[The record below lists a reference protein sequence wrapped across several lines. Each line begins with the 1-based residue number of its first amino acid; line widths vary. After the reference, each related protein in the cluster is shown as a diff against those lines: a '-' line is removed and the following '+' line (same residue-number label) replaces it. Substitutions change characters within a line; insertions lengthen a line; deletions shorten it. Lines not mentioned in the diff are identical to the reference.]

1 MNEFKKSLQVD
12 NQDFKDFDREAL
24 RAVITGLN
32 SVPARTDAESFRKTE
47 MMMHL
52 RQFIL
57 NYDRDVEVLKAVQL
71 YRTEEAL
78 RRKNEEQ
85 WYK

>member
-32 SVPARTDAESFRKTE
+32 SVPARTDAEHFRKTE
-47 MMMHL
+47 MMMNL

-57 NYDRDVEVLKAVQL
+57 NYDRDVEILKAIQL
-71 YRTEEAL
+71 ETTKEAL